1 MEVLSTRCSTSYSS
15 STSNFRSMRFKRA
28 LRFLFGGV
36 LRFFHTLTALGWSLL
51 SKLRLRYNVTRQIN
65 MSDDEC
71 EFDSTWEDEDE
82 NKTHRKKVCLNYKDF
97 FFSLVWT
104 MKHVFTEMCLGTL
117 GRLYLIMLF
126 PLYISMNVKRFYKQL
141 SHFGIS
147 LCVYR
152 SFTSTEGVAG
162 TCLLQ
167 GTCKPFDI
175 VVG

>member
-1 MEVLSTRCSTSYSS
+1 M
-15 STSNFRSMRFKRA
+15 
-28 LRFLFGGV
+28 FGGV

-104 MKHVFTEMCLGTL
+104 MKHVFTEMCLGTF

-126 PLYISMNVKRFYKQL
+126 PLYISMNVKRFTNNCL
-141 SHFGIS
+141 ILGF
-147 LCVYR
+147 LCV
-152 SFTSTEGVAG
+152 FT
-162 TCLLQ
+162 
-167 GTCKPFDI
+167 
-175 VVG
+175 